1 MSTNKPRLQADA
13 DISRNRLLITI
24 AGAVDKA
31 ELDRLYTDVRFC
43 VADLKPG
50 FDVITDLTQATLGH
64 LSALPTFRKIMAY
77 LASNGVRDVVRVMNP
92 DNLIHRQ
99 ILNHAARVPGYKAM
113 YVTSREEAEGLLSQS
128 SERTCL
134 RFSIPDQTV
143 TLLFDG
149 EKKSGRLVDISAGG
163 CAIDLPE
170 PPPAGSEVTIAFT
183 LAARDFSLRSRI
195 LRSNANDCAAA
206 FASLDDE
213 EREAL
218 TTSLIAATRQ

>member
-170 PPPAGSEVTIAFT
+170 PPPAGSEVTITFT

-195 LRSNANDCAAA
+195 LRSNANECAAA